1 MVFDCMLSNIVLR
14 STYCL
19 YANTQTSPTVDSIPM
34 KVSATLA
41 ITALA
46 ANLNS
51 VTSFVIPATP
61 ITSHDVVVSAALSTS
76 SFYQTSPQRSTT
88 TQLSMAGFGGGGG
101 TSKKNK
107 KKGGAAK
114 PLPKLKAKTQWDRY
128 ADLKQSKK
136 VIVGVKIS
144 GEDEADWM
152 EVGKVRS
159 ENDEHT
165 LVAIAR
171 QRALIA
177 DHAKRLYPVKVPA
190 NAVLEWGYFLEG
202 EEENSWVT
210 VDKASGA
217 DAPKGIEKKFGFE
230 GISDKA
236 SGYYCYYSEGRVV
249 ERGEKLTAALT
260 TGSKALPNSS

>member
-1 MVFDCMLSNIVLR
+1 
-14 STYCL
+14 
-19 YANTQTSPTVDSIPM
+19 M

-46 ANLNS
+46 ANINS
-51 VTSFVIPATP
+51 VTSFVVPATS
-61 ITSHDVVVSAALSTS
+61 ITSHDAVSSASA
-76 SFYQTSPQRSTT
+76 SFYQTSSQSK

-101 TSKKNK
+101 ASKKNK
-107 KKGGAAK
+107 KGGGGGSAK

-128 ADLKQSKK
+128 ADLKKSQKI
-136 VIVGVKIS
+136 VVGVKIT
-144 GEDEADWM
+144 GEDEASDWM

-190 NAVLEWGYFLEG
+190 NAVLEWGYVMEG
-202 EEENSWVT
+202 DGEGENSWVT

-260 TGSKALPNSS
+260 TGSKSLPNSS

>member
-1 MVFDCMLSNIVLR
+1 
-14 STYCL
+14 
-19 YANTQTSPTVDSIPM
+19 M
-34 KVSATLA
+34 KVSALLA
-41 ITALA
+41 ISALA
-46 ANLNS
+46 ANPCS
-51 VTSFVIPATP
+51 VISFVIPAST
-61 ITSHDVVVSAALSTS
+61 THTVVSASNFCDGS
-76 SFYQTSPQRSTT
+76 T

-101 TSKKNK
+101 GGGASKKNK
-107 KKGGAAK
+107 KAAK

-128 ADLKQSKK
+128 ADLKQCKK
-136 VIVGVKIS
+136 IVVGVKLS
-144 GEDEADWM
+144 GNEEEAEWL

-190 NAVLEWGYFLEG
+190 NSVLEWGYFMEG
-202 EEENSWVT
+202 GDGESGSWET
-210 VDKASGA
+210 VDKAIGT

-249 ERGEKLTAALT
+249 ERGETLTAALT
-260 TGSKALPNSS
+260 TGSKTLPN

>member
-1 MVFDCMLSNIVLR
+1 
-14 STYCL
+14 
-19 YANTQTSPTVDSIPM
+19 M
-34 KVSATLA
+34 KVSAALA

-51 VTSFVIPATP
+51 VTSFVVPATT
-61 ITSHDVVVSAALSTS
+61 ITSHDNVVSSASTS
-76 SFYQTSPQRSTT
+76 FHQTSPQSK

-101 TSKKNK
+101 SSKKNK
-107 KKGGAAK
+107 KGAS
-114 PLPKLKAKTQWDRY
+114 LPKLKAKTQWDRY
-128 ADLKQSKK
+128 ADLKKSQKI
-136 VIVGVKIS
+136 VVGVKIS
-144 GEDEADWM
+144 GEEEWL

-190 NAVLEWGYFLEG
+190 NAVLEWGYFVVG
-202 EEENSWVT
+202 EEGGENSWVL

>member
-1 MVFDCMLSNIVLR
+1 
-14 STYCL
+14 
-19 YANTQTSPTVDSIPM
+19 M
-34 KVSATLA
+34 KVSTLLA
-41 ITALA
+41 ISALA
-46 ANLNS
+46 HPCS
-51 VTSFVIPATP
+51 VTSFVVPTTP
-61 ITSHDVVVSAALSTS
+61 LTTHVTSSSTS
-76 SFYQTSPQRSTT
+76 SSASTFGQTIT

-101 TSKKNK
+101 GGSKKNK
-107 KKGGAAK
+107 KAVK

-128 ADLKQSKK
+128 ADLKQCKK
-136 VIVGVKIS
+136 VIVGVKIVG
-144 GEDEADWM
+144 GEEDADWL

-190 NAVLEWGYFLEG
+190 NSVLEWGYFLEG
-202 EEENSWVT
+202 EEEGDNSSWVT

-217 DAPKGIEKKFGFE
+217 DASKGIEKKFGFE

-236 SGYYCYYSEGRVV
+236 SGFYCYYSEGRVV
-249 ERGEKLTAALT
+249 ERGETLASNLT
-260 TGSKALPNSS
+260 TGSKTLPN

>member
-1 MVFDCMLSNIVLR
+1 
-14 STYCL
+14 
-19 YANTQTSPTVDSIPM
+19 M
-34 KVSATLA
+34 KVSATLV

-61 ITSHDVVVSAALSTS
+61 ITSHDVSSAALSTS
-76 SFYQTSPQRSTT
+76 FHQTSSQRST

-107 KKGGAAK
+107 KKGGGGAK

-128 ADLKQSKK
+128 EDLKQCKK

-159 ENDEHT
+159 ENDEHS